1 MKNEA
6 MARALKELDDEL
18 IEQANT
24 RFERKRK
31 SGPARIF
38 AAAAGFVI
46 IFAALFVFLS
56 GGKVEVSVNGAVLS
70 GVPVEAL
77 SPQTSSAVPARSA
90 FQSLSIPLDIKAKG
104 KVTVTAFDGILRSEP
119 DSEGGKTVSA
129 SGDFSVLWI
138 LENAE
143 AGKEYRLSVD
153 EKTDLILSFDESL
166 NKWTI
171 IKNTR
176 R

>member
-1 MKNEA
+1 MLLAGSIAATALPITASAEISNE
-6 MARALKELDDEL
+6 
-18 IEQANT
+18 
-24 RFERKRK
+24 
-31 SGPARIF
+31 
-38 AAAAGFVI
+38 
-46 IFAALFVFLS
+46 
-56 GGKVEVSVNGAVLS
+56 
-70 GVPVEAL
+70 
-77 SPQTSSAVPARSA
+77 
-90 FQSLSIPLDIKAKG
+90 
-104 KVTVTAFDGILRSEP
+104 TVTAFDGILRSEP